1 MASNMTLRTFEG
13 LRASAPATS
22 SRVAA
27 RPAAVARAPLRV
39 VAQRAVKKTTQVV
52 LTEQI
57 QGVGSKGELVSVS
70 TGFYRNFLAPQ
81 GKAEIA
87 TADVLGVI
95 ADKIAKEEAAK
106 RQEQAKAE
114 AMATALAT
122 IGKFIIKKKVGDEG
136 QIFGSVTTQEIVDAI
151 AQQTGRELNKKDVTL
166 PEIKSLGTYDA
177 EIKLHPK
184 VSGRFKVV
192 VQKDTSGM

>member
-1 MASNMTLRTFEG
+1 MASMMSVRRFEG
-13 LRASAPATS
+13 LRVGAPAVQG
-22 SRVAA
+22 RVAA
-27 RPAAVARAPLRV
+27 RPAAVARSPLRV
-39 VAQRAVKKTTQVV
+39 VAQRAVKKTTSVV

-57 QGVGSKGELVSVS
+57 PGVGSKGELVSVA
-70 TGFYRNFLAPQ
+70 TGYFRNFLAPQ

-87 TADVLGVI
+87 TAEILNAI
-95 ADKIAKEEAAK
+95 ADKIAQEEAAK
-106 RQEQAKAE
+106 RQQQAKAE

-122 IGKFIIKKKVGDEG
+122 IGKFVVTKKVGDEG

-177 EIKLHPK
+177 EIKLHPQ
-184 VSGRFKVV
+184 VVGRFKVV
-192 VQKDTSGM
+192 VKKDTTGL